1 MRGLADSGQANIAD
15 IQSQRAYGQT
25 ISDLYGQKQ
34 NVEQQAVTQSMV
46 IEENVRQ
53 ATTQANI
60 QRGRQQLESDTQL
73 FQQVQAI
80 EDNRKAQV
88 ASLVELSMSGQYSP
102 QQIQQLADAYGVT
115 NDDLTTVMNASAYFD
130 PKGELRPRERWDW
143 ETIGKTAL
151 GVGAAGAALGLAAG
165 PLASLALGSIGAV
178 AGFAIALG
186 GEIGNNWFGGADGLG
201 SMSISPGPGYDDITG
216 RPAEVVAQINQMY
229 SDFEGSDQIKADVD
243 WSFLG
248 QGDRIVFRYDG
259 KAYNTYN
266 EALAALRARG

>member
-60 QRGRQQLESDTQL
+60 TRGRQQLESDTQL

-80 EDNRKAQV
+80 EDNKKAQV

-102 QQIQQLADAYGVT
+102 AQIQQLANAYGVT
-115 NDDLTTVMNASAYFD
+115 NDDLTTIMNASAYFD
-130 PKGELRPRERWDW
+130 PKGDLRPRERWDW
-143 ETIGKTAL
+143 ESILTMAGTGAAATAAVGSFVPGVGTLAGAVVGFVSGL
-151 GVGAAGAALGLAAG
+151 GVAIGGQLA
-165 PLASLALGSIGAV
+165 
-178 AGFAIALG
+178 
-186 GEIGNNWFGGADGLG
+186 NNWIGT
-201 SMSISPGPGYDDITG
+201 MTISPGQGYENITG
-216 RPAEVVAQINQMY
+216 RPPEVIAQINQMY
-229 SDFEGSDQIKADVD
+229 SDFEGSDQIKADLD
-243 WSFLG
+243 WATLG
-248 QGDRIVFRYDG
+248 QGDRIVFRYNG
-259 KAYNTYN
+259 RAYNTYN

>member
-60 QRGRQQLESDTQL
+60 TRGRQQLESDTQL

-143 ETIGKTAL
+143 ESIGTAAL
-151 GVGAAGAALGLAAG
+151 GGGAAGAAVGTILPGVG
-165 PLASLALGSIGAV
+165 TVIGAV
-178 AGFAIALG
+178 VGAIGAGAAAIG
-186 GEIGNNWFGGADGLG
+186 GEIGNNWIGT
-201 SMSISPGPGYDDITG
+201 MSISPGQGYEPITG
-216 RPAEVVAQINQMY
+216 RPPEVIAQVNQMY
-229 SDFEGSDQIKADVD
+229 SDFEGSDQIKADLD